1 MLTGSNP
8 DHNDRELK
16 VVIDNYDSEGPFE
29 YDGDCETLD
38 GVPFTGLVRGF
49 HKNGV
54 LKHEVPMLDGFPHG
68 TRRAWHANQQLA
80 EDCYLIRGRASG
92 LNREWFPNGQLKRES
107 LSRNGLSLY
116 RKEWDEQ
123 GHLVKESVIDK
134 SSVLYQLS
142 LKGPDRDLVMD
153 PSFL

>member
-1 MLTGSNP
+1 MSTGSRS
-8 DHNDRELK
+8 DDNDRELK
-16 VVIDNYDSEGPFE
+16 IVIDNYDSEGPFE
-29 YDGDCETLD
+29 YDGDCLTLD
-38 GVPFTGLVRGF
+38 GVLFTGLIRGF

-54 LKHEVPMLDGFPHG
+54 LKHEVPMLDGFAHG

-80 EDCYLIRGRASG
+80 EECYLIRGRASG

-134 SSVLYQLS
+134 SGVLYQLS
-142 LKGPDRDLVMD
+142 LKGPDRDLVKD
-153 PSFL
+153 PTFL